1 MDTSRIDDFIS
12 IMYTVSFDKK
22 VLDIIKTGG
31 NLHEY
36 KKGIYQKRKDFESCV
51 IDLCLKYGDNTD
63 KALLIYRNRLVD
75 CRELQENRRERPKM
89 YAQMYEE
96 YTDKELASLD
106 VFFSFIIKLI
116 SKEIMFIDKITNK
129 EEMEVESYTSAKRQE
144 KQKELSNT
152 NRVHYTINISDE
164 KLEKVYNYL
173 VKNNLLSKDNLLSD
187 FIYYFTGKGNAIYNQ
202 LKWSGKN
209 VELAYFINTII
220 TKDNRIDKDFW
231 KKAKS
236 IFGIG
241 KLSGSYNQTQYNID
255 NSANE
260 QIASDIKE
268 LIE

>member
-36 KKGIYQKRKDFESCV
+36 QKGIYQKRKDFESCV

-75 CRELQENRRERPKM
+75 CQELQENRRERPKM

-129 EEMEVESYTSAKRQE
+129 EENVVNTPTYAK
-144 KQKELSNT
+144 KQKMQNT
-152 NRVHYTINISDE
+152 SDVYYATNHTNK
-164 KLEKVYNYL
+164 KLRRVYNYL
-173 VKNNLLSKDNLLSD
+173 IDNGHLEKDNLLSD
-187 FIYYFTGKGNAIYNQ
+187 FLYYFTGKGEKVNNI
-202 LKWSGKN
+202 LKWSTKYRAK
-209 VELAYFINTII
+209 VDLAFFLVAIVGGDRSAECWN
-220 TKDNRIDKDFW
+220 
-231 KKAKS
+231 KAKT
-236 IFGIG
+236 IFGVTG
-241 KLSGSYNQTQYNID
+241 LAQSYNQAPETSISERKISKD
-255 NSANE
+255 VL
-260 QIASDIKE
+260 DLLK
-268 LIE
+268 